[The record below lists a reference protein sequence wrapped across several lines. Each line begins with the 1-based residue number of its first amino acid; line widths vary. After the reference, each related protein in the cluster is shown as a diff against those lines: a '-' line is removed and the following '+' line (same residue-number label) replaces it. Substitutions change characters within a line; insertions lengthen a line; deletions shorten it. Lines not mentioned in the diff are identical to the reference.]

1 MGWGGSAVLA
11 SETLH
16 PLSVGLGAFP
26 RRRAARTPGEY
37 RRRGNSFNLV
47 PSHIQMSNSETKVV
61 VFLSVNRFLDR

>member
-1 MGWGGSAVLA
+1 MGRGGSAVLA

-26 RRRAARTPGEY
+26 RRRAVRTPGEY